1 MKVLRRFWYE
11 RTIRAKLLIAIAVI
25 NLIGAGVAGTIAVL
39 NARQAT
45 RVEIEA
51 SLEVAKRFVRATI
64 QGLSPDGKI
73 ENLSKKINQLTSRL
87 RLAQLRHVRI
97 SVADA
102 SGKLVSVQETGQA
115 RGNQLKRAP
124 AWFASLV
131 EPHVASQELSIAVAT
146 SGDSTFI
153 LERPVAAVPK
163 IWNLGTVV
171 IAGEP
176 ADEIAEVWHDISAL
190 ALVWLM
196 IDALILGVLFL
207 VLGRMLDPLRN
218 LARGMIKLEDGHY
231 ATRLEQPKVQELAAI
246 AERFNFLAEALDRAR
261 AENAHL
267 YGQLIMVQEEER
279 REIANEIHDE
289 ASPCL
294 FGITANALSVQMLTG
309 TRSDRKTVEMRGH
322 ITEILKVTERL
333 NLMNRMLLKKLR
345 PVALG
350 RVALADLIED
360 LCREMQRRYPNVSLA
375 PTIKTLM
382 ASYGEQ
388 VDLTVYRCVQ
398 EGVTNAIRHGKAGS
412 VRVEIFEKRRTRAEG
427 KFKAGPALH
436 LAIQDDG
443 HGIGADTPAGFG
455 LTVMRERIHAL
466 GGSFIIE
473 SAPTRGTTLLIILP
487 IQNRAAEG
495 SKPREGIQVS

>member
-1 MKVLRRFWYE
+1 M
-11 RTIRAKLLIAIAVI
+11 
-25 NLIGAGVAGTIAVL
+25 
-39 NARQAT
+39 
-45 RVEIEA
+45 EA

-102 SGKLVSVQETGQA
+102 SGKLVSVQDTGQA
-115 RGNQLKRAP
+115 RSNQLKRAP

-153 LERPVAAVPK
+153 LEQPVAAVPK

-190 ALVWLM
+190 AIVWLT

-207 VLGRMLDPLRN
+207 VLGRMLDPLKH

-246 AERFNFLAEALDRAR
+246 AERFNFLAEALERAR

-267 YGQLIMVQEEER
+267 YGQLIMVQEE
-279 REIANEIHDE
+279 
-289 ASPCL
+289 
-294 FGITANALSVQMLTG
+294 V
-309 TRSDRKTVEMRGH
+309 
-322 ITEILKVTERL
+322 
-333 NLMNRMLLKKLR
+333 
-345 PVALG
+345 
-350 RVALADLIED
+350 
-360 LCREMQRRYPNVSLA
+360 
-375 PTIKTLM
+375 
-382 ASYGEQ
+382 
-388 VDLTVYRCVQ
+388 
-398 EGVTNAIRHGKAGS
+398 
-412 VRVEIFEKRRTRAEG
+412 
-427 KFKAGPALH
+427 
-436 LAIQDDG
+436 
-443 HGIGADTPAGFG
+443 
-455 LTVMRERIHAL
+455 
-466 GGSFIIE
+466 
-473 SAPTRGTTLLIILP
+473 
-487 IQNRAAEG
+487 
-495 SKPREGIQVS
+495 